1 MKPSDFNKKAK
12 FGTVKTVKNEN
23 TGSSKKEFTV
33 ICELW
38 FAPKTR
44 SLAIQYKLQGTDL
57 ESTREI
63 VVRHNASVDNSML
76 VQIENERYDIVN
88 VSSDDTNQAISYDYI
103 TIKKV
108 GG

>member
-12 FGTVKTVKNEN
+12 FGMIKTVKNEN
-23 TGSSKKEFTV
+23 TGSSKKEFVAT
-33 ICELW
+33 CELW

-44 SLAIQYKLQGTDL
+44 SLAMQYKLQGTDL

-63 VVRHNASVDNSML
+63 IVRHNSSVDNSMV
-76 VQIENERYDIVN
+76 VQIGDDRYDVVN
-88 VSSDDTNQAISYDYI
+88 ISSDDTNQTISYDYI
-103 TIKKV
+103 TLKKV